1 MSTPTKSPRPG
12 RLKRPLRRD
21 AVVNQERVLAAAVTA
36 VLREG
41 PLVPMATIAAD
52 AGLGVGTLYRRYPN
66 REALLAALTH
76 RSFELLLEIAL
87 AAERREGTALSGL
100 SWWWDRVINEHDQL
114 VLPLHGG
121 PPVMSA
127 ETLAVQAQLHQSLTR
142 LLKSG
147 QLEGSIR
154 DDVTTRDLILFGAM
168 LVTPLPGA
176 KDWTRTA
183 RRQKEIYLDGLA
195 ARPPLLPPETVPS

>member
-1 MSTPTKSPRPG
+1 MSTRSHAPPPD
-12 RLKRPLRRD
+12 RLERPLRRD
-21 AVVNQERVLAAAVTA
+21 AVANQERVLAAAVTA

-41 PLVPMATIAAD
+41 PHVPMATIAAD

-76 RSFELLLEIAL
+76 RSFELLREVAL
-87 AAERREGTALSGL
+87 VAEKRDGAALVCLG
-100 SWWWDRVINEHDQL
+100 WWWDRVIDDRDQL

-127 ETLAVQAQLHQSLTR
+127 ETSAVRSQLHESLTR
-142 LLKSG
+142 LLRRG
-147 QLEGSIR
+147 QLDGSIR

-168 LVTPLPGA
+168 LATPLPGA
-176 KDWTRTA
+176 KDWTRNA
-183 RRQKEIYLDGLA
+183 RRQKEIYVDGLA
-195 ARPPLLPPETVPS
+195 ARPPASP